1 MVGLDIVGTN
11 DFFVGRVLI
20 LEELLEVA
28 GDAIGK
34 VGIAESDA
42 VGIGVATV
50 DIVGVFDAGFNSAY
64 ATPLAIT
71 KPIPSNAICDF
82 IISVWLRFLN

>member
-1 MVGLDIVGTN
+1 LVIIGAA
-11 DFFVGRVLI
+11 DFFGAGVLT
-20 LEELLEVA
+20 LVELLEVA
-28 GDAIGK
+28 GDAAGSGVDTIG
-34 VGIAESDA
+34 A
-42 VGIGVATV
+42 
-50 DIVGVFDAGFNSAY
+50 VGVFDAGFNSAY